1 MKIKHLLSK
10 FFTLHSEPHMGTGP
24 VGWTTRPPTEPGY
37 YWAVLGKRHHAIV
50 ELKVG
55 YDGELFLIY
64 DRVYYKGHDLH
75 LIKWHPI
82 KLTPPSL

>member
-1 MKIKHLLSK
+1 MKFKHLLSK

-24 VGWTTRPPTEPGY
+24 AVWTTRPPTEPGY
-37 YWAVLGKRHHAIV
+37 YWAICPGWPPAVV

-75 LIKWHPI
+75 LIKWHPN
-82 KLTPPSL
+82 KLVPPSE